1 MFCDTEEMMP
11 VFMNCTIQDVQEEIF
26 KLDKG
31 LDLVISYNRMS
42 MHGVAN
48 LVMAANRMKKA
59 TGGLNTQQSD
69 AELCSTIM
77 HSLVEGG
84 RQRTSHKSA

>member
-1 MFCDTEEMMP
+1 M
-11 VFMNCTIQDVQEEIF
+11 QDVQKEIV

-48 LVMAANRMKKA
+48 LVVAANRVKKA
-59 TGGLNTQQSD
+59 SWRLNTQLND
-69 AELCSTIM
+69 AELCSSIM
-77 HSLVEGG
+77 DSLVEGG
-84 RQRTSHKSA
+84 